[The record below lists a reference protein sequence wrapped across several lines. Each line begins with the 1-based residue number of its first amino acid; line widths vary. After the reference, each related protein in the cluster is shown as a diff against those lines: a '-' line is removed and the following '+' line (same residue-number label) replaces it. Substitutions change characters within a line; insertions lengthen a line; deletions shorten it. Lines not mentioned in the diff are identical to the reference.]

1 MIKTIFFDIGNVL
14 INIHPHRTFEYISK
28 RTGVEIQILK
38 ESFPENIHDEYEKGE
53 ISNIEWFLKYKNSLP
68 ELLDLTEEDFWKAWK
83 LLLGKEKKTTDLV
96 KLLKPNYSVWLLSN
110 TNPKHIQ
117 DEIEKKYE
125 FPSLID
131 GAVYSFEVGKRKPS
145 YDIYQIATEMA
156 GVKNH
161 EALFIDDLP
170 ENIIA
175 AKEIGITSFLF
186 TTYEQLKIDLKSLR
200 LRSL

>member
-1 MIKTIFFDIGNVL
+1 M
-14 INIHPHRTFEYISK
+14 
-28 RTGVEIQILK
+28 
-38 ESFPENIHDEYEKGE
+38 
-53 ISNIEWFLKYKNSLP
+53 KYKNSLP